1 MNFAKTQWEKCDF
14 SSFFLKMIF
23 TVALAAG
30 LEKILFA
37 SPKLFLLN
45 VGSRILCSK
54 IIWLVLISLCVS
66 IFFSWRRLAVFNL
79 MLLDALFVQLFTI
92 ITLFVAS

>member
-37 SPKLFLLN
+37 SPKLFFAI
-45 VGSRILCSK
+45 G
-54 IIWLVLISLCVS
+54 W
-66 IFFSWRRLAVFNL
+66 
-79 MLLDALFVQLFTI
+79 
-92 ITLFVAS
+92 